1 MLTRTFIEKT
11 LLDIGGLAVDEEASV
26 GVAWLLYAYK
36 IPRLTASLF
45 TEGCSEDSYKSVNL
59 EFHNSTIQQNLKTA
73 FKQISVS
80 DEAGLCITSD
90 TELEAVCAYVGK
102 MIDQLPADFDADET
116 QEFDPALDKEDTET
130 EALKKERR
138 GQDKY
143 RKRLEQL
150 WDSRCAV
157 TGVGIPEVL
166 RASHA
171 KPWKDCKTGQE
182 RLDPFNGFLLNANLD
197 ALFDKFLISFADDG
211 QILISPELSTDELEK
226 LGINTG
232 LRLRHI
238 DRRHLPYLTYHR
250 NIFTKIKRERI
261 SGSISTQEVL
271 NDRES

>member
-11 LLDIGGLAVDEEASV
+11 LLDIGGLAVDEDMSV
-26 GVAWLLYAYK
+26 AGTWQLYAYK
-36 IPRLTASLF
+36 MQRLTASLF
-45 TEGCSEDSYKSVNL
+45 TEGSSADSCKSVRL
-59 EFHNSTIQQNLKTA
+59 EFHNSTIQQNLKLA
-73 FKQISVS
+73 FKQLSVS
-80 DEAGLCITSD
+80 DEAGLCVTSD
-90 TELEAVCAYVGK
+90 TELESVCSYIGK

-171 KPWKDCKTGQE
+171 KPWKDCKTGRE
-182 RLDPFNGFLLNANLD
+182 RLDPYNGFLLTANLD
-197 ALFDKFLISFADDG
+197 ALFDKFLITFTSQG
-211 QILISPELSTDELEK
+211 KIRISRSLCTGDLAK
-226 LGINTG
+226 LGISPNMQ
-232 LRLRHI
+232 LRFIHKRHI
-238 DRRHLPYLTYHR
+238 PYLIYH
-250 NIFTKIKRERI
+250 NSIFDFIQSK
-261 SGSISTQEVL
+261 
-271 NDRES
+271 

>member
-1 MLTRTFIEKT
+1 MKPEPAVLTRTFIEKT
-11 LLDIGGLAVDEEASV
+11 LLDIGGLAVDEDSSV
-26 GVAWLLYAYK
+26 AGAWQLYAYK
-36 IPRLTASLF
+36 MPRLTASLF
-45 TEGCSEDSYKSVNL
+45 TEKSSADSYKSVNL
-59 EFHNSTIQQNLKTA
+59 EFHNSTIQQRLEST
-73 FKQISVS
+73 FKQICVS
-80 DEAGLCITSD
+80 DGDGLYITSD

-102 MIDQLPADFDADET
+102 LIDQLPADFDADET

-182 RLDPFNGFLLNANLD
+182 RLDPFNGFLLTANLD
-197 ALFDKFLISFADDG
+197 ALFDKFLISFDDDG
-211 QILISPELSTDELEK
+211 HILISPSLSMSD
-226 LGINTG
+226 LGKMGITAD
-232 LRLRHI
+232 LRLRRI
-238 DRRHLPYLTYHR
+238 DLRHLPYLAYHR
-250 NIFTKIKRERI
+250 SIFTRMEQNCI
-261 SGSISTQEVL
+261 SGCITNQ
-271 NDRES
+271 